1 MCNCCCSRCYCHLF
15 LCCSLQLSLTF
26 ICVSFLEMIFW
37 TAQYTHHHSNKSM
50 GMTTRMWQLNQR
62 KMENSFVSSWTF
74 SHFIFFHQSFSV
86 LIFNAYTEDA
96 LVKMKRNMTKKNEQT
111 LLEESVC
118 RMFDGK
124 WGNCRN
130 ENLCMSAFYVP
141 PHRCRSNE
149 KRSHWMVVIVVG
161 VVFLSLLLV
170 VIIFELH
177 AASYYIIFG
186 IY

>member
-1 MCNCCCSRCYCHLF
+1 MLLPLVFMLFITIVVDIYLCIVSRNDILNCTIYTPPFKQIHGHDDKNVTIEPEEDGKLF
-15 LCCSLQLSLTF
+15 RF
-26 ICVSFLEMIFW
+26 FLNFFP
-37 TAQYTHHHSNKSM
+37 
-50 GMTTRMWQLNQR
+50 L
-62 KMENSFVSSWTF
+62 
-74 SHFIFFHQSFSV
+74 HFFPSVFLWSFSV